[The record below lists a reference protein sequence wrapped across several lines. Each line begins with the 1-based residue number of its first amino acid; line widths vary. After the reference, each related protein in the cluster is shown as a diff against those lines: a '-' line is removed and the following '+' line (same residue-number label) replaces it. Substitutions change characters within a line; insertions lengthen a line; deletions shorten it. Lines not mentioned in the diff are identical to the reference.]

1 MINMLLA
8 FIIILIL
15 LVVNYYLFNKNDEL
29 KDFNNNLININQ
41 TLKISNK
48 EFAKMLAEYD
58 PSLKEYLE
66 SKKVK

>member
-1 MINMLLA
+1 MLLA

-15 LVVNYYLFNKNDEL
+15 LLVNYYLFNKNDEL

-41 TLKISNK
+41 ALKLSNK

-66 SKKVK
+66 SKMVK

>member
-1 MINMLLA
+1 MVLA

-41 TLKISNK
+41 ALKLSNK
-48 EFAKMLAEYD
+48 EFANMLAKYD

-66 SKKVK
+66 SKEVK

>member
-1 MINMLLA
+1 MLLA

-15 LVVNYYLFNKNDEL
+15 LVVNYYLSNKNDEL

-58 PSLKEYLE
+58 PNLKEYLE